1 MIFPARE
8 IKRAANVV
16 AACRA
21 RGLTL
26 TTAESC
32 TGGLL
37 AALITE
43 APGAS
48 EMFGRGFVTYENAAK
63 IDLLGVPDELIAAH
77 GAVSAE
83 VAEAMAAGALAAA
96 GADLS
101 VAVTGIAGPGGGSE
115 QKPVGRVHIAIAQP
129 GRGPRNRQFD
139 FGELGRSRVRLQSV
153 VKALQLVQEA
163 LGELSPG
170 GGEHERRE

>member
-16 AACRA
+16 ALCKDL
-21 RGLTL
+21 GLTL

-37 AALITE
+37 SALITE
-43 APGAS
+43 ASGAS
-48 EMFGRGFVTYENAAK
+48 DVFGRGFVTYENAAK
-63 IDLLGVPDELIAAH
+63 TALLGVPEDMIAAH

-83 VAEAMAAGALAAA
+83 VAEAMATGALQAA

-101 VAVTGIAGPGGGSE
+101 VAITGVAGPNGGTE
-115 QKPVGRVHIAIAQP
+115 EKPVGLVHIATAR
-129 GRGPRNRQFD
+129 RGGTVQGKRFE
-139 FGELGRSRVRLQSV
+139 FGDIGRSRVRLQSV
-153 VKALQLVQEA
+153 TKAMQMIQEA
-163 LGELSPG
+163 LSASASSASLSP
-170 GGEHERRE
+170 

>member
-16 AACRA
+16 ALCKDQ
-21 RGLTL
+21 GLTL

-37 AALITE
+37 SALITE

-48 EMFGRGFVTYENAAK
+48 NIFGRGFITYENAAK
-63 IDLLGVPDELIAAH
+63 TALLGVPEDLISAH

-83 VAEAMAAGALAAA
+83 VAEAMATGALEAA

-101 VAVTGIAGPGGGSE
+101 VAITGVAGPDGGTE
-115 QKPVGRVHIAIAQP
+115 AKPVGLVHIATARR
-129 GRGPRNRQFD
+129 RGMVQSKRFE
-139 FGELGRSRVRLQSV
+139 FGDIGRSRIRMQSV
-153 VKALQLVQEA
+153 AKAMQMVQEA
-163 LGELSPG
+163 LATPNTDGTNAP
-170 GGEHERRE
+170 